1 MKEMK
6 KLQKTA
12 GGQNEEL
19 LRDTYIEV
27 DLDKLAA
34 NVVMIKDMVGP
45 EIAITAVIKANGYGH
60 GAWQIAQS
68 IMDAG
73 ADYLAVATLTEAL
86 ELREHAIDAPILI
99 MGHTPDRLLPH
110 VADTDD
116 IFFRTGKAAQRAGR
130 GLRTEGQGT
139 HQSRYGFSPSG
150 QDAISGLSCGDSE
163 DL

>member
-1 MKEMK
+1 MREMK

-12 GGQNEEL
+12 GGQKEEL

-27 DLDKLAA
+27 DLDKLEA

-45 EIAITAVIKANGYGH
+45 EVAITAVIKANGYGH

-110 VADTDD
+110 VAEQGLTQT
-116 IFFRTGKAAQRAGR
+116 IFSLEQA
-130 GLRTEGQGT
+130 
-139 HQSRYGFSPSG
+139 
-150 QDAISGLSCGDSE
+150 
-163 DL
+163 

>member
-1 MKEMK
+1 MREMK

-12 GGQNEEL
+12 GGQKEEL

-45 EIAITAVIKANGYGH
+45 EVAITAVIKANGYGH

-86 ELREHAIDAPILI
+86 ELREHAIDAPIQ
-99 MGHTPDRLLPH
+99 
-110 VADTDD
+110 
-116 IFFRTGKAAQRAGR
+116 AAG
-130 GLRTEGQGT
+130 GGQ
-139 HQSRYGFSPSG
+139 
-150 QDAISGLSCGDSE
+150 
-163 DL
+163 

>member
-1 MKEMK
+1 MREMK

-12 GGQNEEL
+12 GGQKEEL

-45 EIAITAVIKANGYGH
+45 EVAITAVIKANGYGH

-99 MGHTPDRLLPH
+99 MGHTPDRLLHH
-110 VADTDD
+110 VAEQDLTQT
-116 IFFRTGKAAQRAGR
+116 IFSLEQAKLLNELAEDCGRKVKA
-130 GLRTEGQGT
+130 
-139 HQSRYGFSPSG
+139 FMN
-150 QDAISGLSCGDSE
+150 
-163 DL
+163 